1 MLALPGV
8 QWKPSHVF
16 LTQGTHV
23 ELLEKC
29 VADSTVPID
38 VGIPKQAPPP
48 DGVDWAL
55 FDGRPTRAML
65 QLCALAGIRRL
76 VSLKPLRT
84 NMGQWHSIHLN
95 LVHHA
100 VGGIT
105 TAHRRVFFHWDERRF
120 FPSGLLPR
128 DDCVLPSIP
137 RDASTIIGTT
147 ERGRGVCKAPT
158 QRHLDPIGP
167 QVLRERQG
175 RPVYHSG
182 GWLPSVVTTSTLVA
196 TPSVFLRDK
205 AFWCIRPLTRK
216 EVLGA
221 LGVPELSLQ
230 VLSNSTFA
238 EWDLI
243 HPVHILQRS
252 LQLFEAIPSC
262 EAEDYTGGGSFSSPP
277 PLHRQLVHITGQK
290 RPRTCNEEDKES
302 ELEDERRR
310 VLRQYD
316 VQPTLGEDPTCV
328 FPQGVEELLESVE
341 DSFYADSI
349 IAIFLNWGG

>member
-1 MLALPGV
+1 MRFSLLVPPLHDLISLSGVSTRPSLHGVTQLTIQSGASPTTCWCFGLSFCSWMLALPGV
-8 QWKPSHVF
+8 QWKPTHVF

-84 NMGQWHSIHLN
+84 NMGQWRSIHLN

-137 RDASTIIGTT
+137 RDASTIVGTT

-182 GWLPSVVTTSTLVA
+182 GWLPSVVTTATLVA

-205 AFWCIRPLTRK
+205 AFCVFALSRVRRSWVLWGYRNLACRLSPTLPLLNGISFTQFTFCNGLSSCSRLFLPVRRKIIQGGVLFHPHLLSLASWSILQARSDLELSTRRTRK
-216 EVLGA
+216 A
-221 LGVPELSLQ
+221 
-230 VLSNSTFA
+230 N
-238 EWDLI
+238 
-243 HPVHILQRS
+243 
-252 LQLFEAIPSC
+252 
-262 EAEDYTGGGSFSSPP
+262 
-277 PLHRQLVHITGQK
+277 
-290 RPRTCNEEDKES
+290 
-302 ELEDERRR
+302 
-310 VLRQYD
+310 
-316 VQPTLGEDPTCV
+316 
-328 FPQGVEELLESVE
+328 
-341 DSFYADSI
+341 
-349 IAIFLNWGG
+349 